1 MPALQR
7 DTVTSPEPACWGPTL
22 NPCHPLKNG
31 FSHGLLWKCRVV
43 LRQSRELAQQVLD
56 GKIALHAAFNEA
68 SPPTPRST
76 RERRPL
82 RPERPAPKETT
93 TAPKC
98 QAVSVATPSCARGAA
113 QRERGN
119 PGGTVNSKGVHIAD
133 KPKEIEIV
141 SDGRDMF
148 AVVDGVRIAKR
159 GRPGTPEAGT
169 WVTLVAGWTVTGG
182 GPEDDEILITHDGGR
197 VH

>member
-1 MPALQR
+1 ML
-7 DTVTSPEPACWGPTL
+7 GPYVK
-22 NPCHPLKNG
+22 PVPPSQNG

-43 LRQSRELAQQVLD
+43 LRQSRELAQQALD

-68 SPPTPRST
+68 
-76 RERRPL
+76 
-82 RPERPAPKETT
+82 
-93 TAPKC
+93 
-98 QAVSVATPSCARGAA
+98 
-113 QRERGN
+113 ERGN
-119 PGGTVNSKGVHIAD
+119 PGGTVNSKGVHMTD
-133 KPKEIEIV
+133 KPKEIEIL

-169 WVTLVAGWTVTGG
+169 WVTLMAGWTVTGG

>member
-1 MPALQR
+1 M
-7 DTVTSPEPACWGPTL
+7 T
-22 NPCHPLKNG
+22 
-31 FSHGLLWKCRVV
+31 
-43 LRQSRELAQQVLD
+43 
-56 GKIALHAAFNEA
+56 
-68 SPPTPRST
+68 
-76 RERRPL
+76 
-82 RPERPAPKETT
+82 
-93 TAPKC
+93 
-98 QAVSVATPSCARGAA
+98 
-113 QRERGN
+113 
-119 PGGTVNSKGVHIAD
+119 D